1 MSKEKVVLSFIA
13 VAVGILVTGVA
24 FYLYQATKTIPSSK
38 IKTIKISSPSST
50 PKPSIYLTI
59 KVPEDEKVVGKKVV
73 TVSGTTAKDATIVV
87 LSPVDEDI
95 VKPAG
100 TGDFSTTINIEDGQ
114 NNIEITAISPKGEE
128 IRVTR
133 TVTFSTEEF

>member
-24 FYLYQATKTIPSSK
+24 FYLYQATKTIPPSK
-38 IKTIKISSPSST
+38 IKKIKILSPAPS

-59 KVPEDEKVVGKKVV
+59 KTPEDEKVVGKKVV
-73 TVSGTTAKDATIVV
+73 VVSGTTAKDATIVV
-87 LSPVDEDI
+87 LSPVDQD
-95 VKPAG
+95 VVNPAG
-100 TGDFSTTINIEDGQ
+100 TGDFSTTINIDDGQ
-114 NNIEITAISPKGEE
+114 NNIEITTISPNGEE
-128 IRVTR
+128 TRVTR

>member
-13 VAVGILVTGVA
+13 VVFGILVTGVA
-24 FYLYQATKTIPSSK
+24 FYLYQTTKTIPKEK
-38 IKTIKISSPSST
+38 IKTIKILSPNPS

-59 KVPEDEKVVGKKVV
+59 KEPDDEIVVGKKVV

-87 LSPVDEDI
+87 LSPVDEDV

-100 TGDFSTTINIEDGQ
+100 TGDFSTTINIDTGQ
-114 NNIEITAISPKGEE
+114 NNIEITAISPNGGETK
-128 IRVTR
+128 VNR
-133 TVTFSTEEF
+133 TVTFSTDEF